1 MAEIAL
7 NSAYKVIII
16 ESERGW
22 GTKIDEVKYFDNEA
36 EAINFVQQYNADLPP
51 GPAPD
56 WYMMARY
63 EGKVQ

>member
-1 MAEIAL
+1 MPEIKL
-7 NSAYKVIII
+7 KTAYKVIII

-22 GTKIDEVKYFDNEA
+22 GTKVDEVKYFDNEG
-36 EAINFVQQYNADLPP
+36 EARRFVSEYNSDLPD

-63 EGKVQ
+63 EGRVS